1 MASPFSGP
9 RRRTPCLRTQPATSL
24 LRLFQQGPC
33 PRPPAPR
40 RPSPP
45 AQPSLLLLPPSPP
58 RCPPAARGAPVAARL
73 GLKCVWSSSPSQPG
87 AQACPL
93 PRYPLPCFPLGA
105 PPLPAPQHPAAP
117 SLASRPTPGAPPWSA
132 KTTVPPDRQ
141 AAIVAPHR
149 APGRRAEERRGL
161 GAMRAV
167 QGGSRGPAG
176 ELGRRGGGAHP
187 APRARAPLRQRRPC
201 PRPCLRGGRGLAR
214 GPQEHQGPSAK
225 RAGPVPLRGA
235 DPQKPW
241 RRKGLRQPRPRPA
254 HQVSPRSPTPPTV
267 PYPGSPVI
275 LASPPQNAS
284 QGKRG
289 LGQQPES
296 AGPGLKWAR
305 RRKAG
310 SRLRSTNDWVTLA
323 SSLKLSPPCPGT
335 AGFSPVKSG
344 KWGESCPG
352 SAAK

>member
-58 RCPPAARGAPVAARL
+58 RCPPASRGAPVAARL
-73 GLKCVWSSSPSQPG
+73 GLKCVWSCSPSQPS

-132 KTTVPPDRQ
+132 KTTVPPDSQ

-149 APGRRAEERRGL
+149 APGRQAEERRGL

-167 QGGSRGPAG
+167 QGGLRGRAG

-187 APRARAPLRQRRPC
+187 APRARAPLRLRRPC
-201 PRPCLRGGRGLAR
+201 PRPCLRGRGLAR
-214 GPQEHQGPSAK
+214 GPQEHPGPSAK
-225 RAGPVPLRGA
+225 RAGPVPLRGTG
-235 DPQKPW
+235 PRKPW
-241 RRKGLRQPRPRPA
+241 RRNGLRQPRPRPA

-267 PYPGSPVI
+267 P
-275 LASPPQNAS
+275 
-284 QGKRG
+284 
-289 LGQQPES
+289 
-296 AGPGLKWAR
+296 
-305 RRKAG
+305 
-310 SRLRSTNDWVTLA
+310 TLA
-323 SSLKLSPPCPGT
+323 HLSFWPAHPTMPAKERGAWDSSLGPPCQ
-335 AGFSPVKSG
+335 
-344 KWGESCPG
+344 G
-352 SAAK
+352 SKGPAEERLSLGCVPPMTG